1 MKNSENNNHEID
13 RILEM
18 TRHVETPPHIEQRLR
33 ERLAAFRERL
43 DARERS
49 TATAQR
55 QLFSP
60 TRKLAWACV
69 VTVACVAAA
78 VVASFLLTAPRN
90 GVYAAAMEA
99 LKSVKTVRIS
109 GWSLYPEQQF
119 YEELD
124 PSQHYPL
131 EIWEWVTENRRYR
144 QYYREGHVT
153 EWDDG
158 ERRYRYHEQRDELYV
173 SLSTVSKRPMRAQ
186 FEKLAAEL
194 GEFVQR
200 GYTRTDLGERTIGE
214 SQAKGVRLEMPER
227 ARKEAWFDTTTNL
240 PIEATEYVWKDGAW
254 LQLSEGTI
262 VYDQEVPIR
271 ISGYAPPKAKQTHY
285 DSSIDP
291 EFERY
296 NLHLRRLAARYHEAP
311 LPDRMELAPR
321 EVEEKM
327 ESYYPGR
334 LPDIKTHW
342 VRPIHSSLGSYL
354 RTGKWA
360 PHGTLRMPPDLQNIK
375 LNHDLIVKYG
385 VSTRER
391 NEFVLNSL
399 GLEVVEVTEDRK
411 VWVAHYDGRPLKP
424 WEQVKAPVPREDPRA
439 PIGPGMASVFGPF
452 SMVELF
458 EGFAYGQ
465 DYDLTA
471 TGLVIVDETGLA
483 TVRAEGDSKKSR
495 EAAAVSNES
504 PRWKGDESVE
514 IARRWFAEQFGVTFT
529 EDTRPMTVY
538 VVRKRN
544 AS

>member
-1 MKNSENNNHEID
+1 MNNSENNNHEVD
-13 RILEM
+13 RILNI
-18 TRHVETPPHIEQRLR
+18 RSDAKVPPDIEQRSR
-33 ERLAAFRERL
+33 ERFAAFRERL

-49 TATAQR
+49 TATAR
-55 QLFSP
+55 RPSSSP

-69 VTVACVAAA
+69 VTVACVAIA

-99 LKSVKTVRIS
+99 LKSVKTVRMS
-109 GWSLYPEQQF
+109 GWSLYPEQPF

-124 PSQHYPL
+124 SSQHYPM
-131 EIWEWVTENRRYR
+131 EMWEWIAEDGRYRRYDR
-144 QYYREGHVT
+144 QGHVT

-158 ERRYRYHEQRDELYV
+158 ERWYRYHEQRDELYV
-173 SLSTVSKRPMRAQ
+173 GLSTVSKHPMRTE

-194 GEFVQR
+194 AEFVQR

-214 SQAKGVRLEMPER
+214 SQAKGVRLEMPGR
-227 ARKEAWFDTTTNL
+227 TRKEVWFDTATNL
-240 PIEATEYVWKDGAW
+240 PIEGTEYVWKDGSW
-254 LQLSEGTI
+254 LQLSKGT
-262 VYDQEVPIR
+262 VAYDQEVPLR
-271 ISGYAPPKAKQTHY
+271 ISGYAPPKAKQIHY

-291 EFERY
+291 EFEKY
-296 NLHLRRLAARYHEAP
+296 NLHLRRLAARYHEAA
-311 LPDRMELAPR
+311 LPDRMELVPR

-360 PHGTLRMPPDLQNIK
+360 PHGTLRVPPDLQKIK

-391 NEFVLNSL
+391 NEFVLHSL

-424 WEQVKAPVPREDPRA
+424 SDEGKAPVSDREQPDHR
-439 PIGPGMASVFGPF
+439 GR
-452 SMVELF
+452 
-458 EGFAYGQ
+458 
-465 DYDLTA
+465 DWLT
-471 TGLVIVDETGLA
+471 
-483 TVRAEGDSKKSR
+483 GDTRRRPHKR
-495 EAAAVSNES
+495 
-504 PRWKGDESVE
+504 
-514 IARRWFAEQFGVTFT
+514 IARGRCREQRTST
-529 EDTRPMTVY
+529 LER
-538 VVRKRN
+538 R
-544 AS
+544 